1 MEKRHHNSEKR
12 TRNRQNHPKKNTA
25 KDAETKKIR
34 IFFICT
40 KVKTS
45 HLFNKQGITELL
57 NYHNNNINTV
67 KSHKNPKK
75 GNENPNWKGQK
86 VAKFAT

>member
-1 MEKRHHNSEKR
+1 MRK
-12 TRNRQNHPKKNTA
+12 QKNPHL
-25 KDAETKKIR
+25 
-34 IFFICT
+34 FICT

-45 HLFNKQGITELL
+45 HLFNKQGITVLL
-57 NYHNNNINTV
+57 HYQNNNINTV

-86 VAKFAT
+86 VAKFATENFRIFIIHTTDAPTLWNF